1 MRLAGGLS
9 AAGDIGWA
17 QLLSLQD
24 TSDVLVMPLPHTP
37 DFQQVFE
44 KSPDACLVAVPDAD
58 FTLVAVSDAYLHAT
72 GMAREGIL
80 GRPFSEVLTQ
90 SPLHASLERVMAT
103 RAADTVTAHV
113 AGRYWSLTTT
123 PVLSSQG
130 EVLYLIHQMEDVT
143 EQREAHAAA
152 EQVALHAAIL
162 QAILQAIPD
171 ALYVGDATGIKLVNA
186 AALEMLGFRSL
197 EELNQNIATLG
208 ERLQNRSV
216 EDGHRLAVEE
226 EPFMRALHG
235 ELVVQEVRSHHLETG
250 KDVVVRCAA
259 SPIRL
264 GDSII
269 GAVAVNTDHT
279 SMKCAE
285 QKLRRTAEFRERLL
299 GIVSHDLRNPLNAIL
314 LSAHELLHAGSMTL
328 HDVKCVRRVVT
339 SAERME
345 RMIADLL
352 DFTRGRLGSGIPTVP
367 RPANLR
373 RICQHVLEELG
384 AGNPQ
389 RELRL
394 RARGDCHGEWDP
406 DRLAQLLGNLGK
418 NALDYSPKESPVDF
432 MLRDEGDTVR
442 LEVHNGGPPIPE
454 DQLPH
459 IFDPFRRAHGGSS
472 SGLGLGLYIVAL
484 IARAH
489 GGRVGVRSTGAE
501 GTTFSVWLPRS
512 APAWRR

>member
-1 MRLAGGLS
+1 LNR
-9 AAGDIGWA
+9 
-17 QLLSLQD
+17 QD
-24 TSDVLVMPLPHTP
+24 TSDVPAMLLPHTP

-72 GMAREGIL
+72 GKAREGIL
-80 GRPFSEVLTQ
+80 GRPFFEVFTQ
-90 SPLHASLERVMAT
+90 SSLHASFERVMAT
-103 RAADTVTAHV
+103 RAADTVTVHLEE
-113 AGRYWSLTTT
+113 RYWSLTTT

-130 EVLYLIHQMEDVT
+130 EVLYLIHRMEDVT
-143 EQREAHAAA
+143 ELREAYAAA

-186 AALEMLGFRSL
+186 TALEMLGFRSL

-235 ELVVQEVRSHHLETG
+235 EPVVQEVRSRHLVTG

-264 GDSII
+264 GESII

-279 SMKCAE
+279 GLKCAE
-285 QKLRRTAEFRERLL
+285 QKLRQTAEFRERLL

-314 LSAHELLHAGSMTL
+314 LSAHALLNSGCVPPHHL
-328 HDVKCVRRVVT
+328 KCVHRIVT
-339 SAERME
+339 SAKRME

-352 DFTRGRLGSGIPTVP
+352 DFTRGRLGSGLPMTP

-373 RICQHVLEELG
+373 HICQHVLEELG

-394 RARGDCHGEWDP
+394 SARGDCQGEWDP

-418 NALDYSPKESPVDF
+418 NALDYSPEESPVDF
-432 MLRDEGDTVR
+432 VLRDEGDTVC

-459 IFDPFRRAHGGSS
+459 IFDPFRRAHRGSH
-472 SGLGLGLYIVAL
+472 SGLGLGLYIVDQ

-489 GGRVGVRSTGAE
+489 GGRVTVRSTGAE
-501 GTTFSVWLPRS
+501 GTTFSVRLPRATPS
-512 APAWRR
+512 LQS